1 MYARTLHTLAHQ
13 PNISILGLLFC
24 IAMQLVV
31 SPLATYIAVFVWTC
45 VVLLLLLTT
54 VVLPTPPET
63 PPAPTPTITADHKQ
77 RARHR
82 LVHAYGRVFLLRHP
96 TRAPVSF
103 TRVYIDGPFH
113 NLEPSSLAQIFEFHT
128 ALETM
133 LLHHLRLAIVVGV
146 DPTHVTSVALLLGSH
161 MIIAHGMSPDEVSR
175 RLRSLSP
182 MFEAFVRS
190 HTALSIEDCW
200 RAIHRANALGW
211 THFDH
216 TPPASGTIDMHEY
229 LHYDDTLNG
238 AIHLLDPARILLFRP
253 PSHLPRGVM
262 WRDVAGRR
270 YFGPEHYTALFEDF
284 GVRLVICC
292 GAPASCCDTR
302 AWRAAGLVVELLH
315 LPGVLPSIDRF
326 LTLLK
331 VVPGCIAV
339 QCGSA
344 DATVRLAVAAHLI
357 RHRGF
362 SAPAAIAWTHIVH
375 PVMPDPV
382 SKEVVL
388 MVGSK

>member
-1 MYARTLHTLAHQ
+1 MPWRLSAYARTLHTLAHQ
-13 PNISILGLLFC
+13 PNISIFGLLFC
-24 IAMQLVV
+24 LAMQLVV
-31 SPLATYIAVFVWTC
+31 SPLATYVAVCVWTC
-45 VVLLLLLTT
+45 FMLLLLTT
-54 VVLPTPPET
+54 ADPPSKKTPK
-63 PPAPTPTITADHKQ
+63 PAPDRKQ
-77 RARHR
+77 QPQRPV
-82 LVHAYGRVFLLRHP
+82 VHAYGRVFLLHHP
-96 TRAPVSF
+96 ATAPASF
-103 TRVYIDGPFH
+103 TRVYVHGPFH
-113 NLEPSSLAQIFEFHT
+113 GLEPASLAQIFSFHT
-128 ALETM
+128 ALEAM
-133 LLHHLRLAIVVGV
+133 LLHHHRLAIVVGA
-146 DPTHVTSVALLLGSH
+146 DPTHVTSIALLLGSH
-161 MIIAHGMSPDEVSR
+161 MIIAHSMSPEDVSR

-182 MFEAFVRS
+182 MFTAFVRS
-190 HTALSIEDCW
+190 HTTLTVEDCW

-216 TPPASGTIDMHEY
+216 HALPAADAIDIHEY

-238 AIHLLDPARILLFRP
+238 ALHLVDPARVLLFRP
-253 PSHLPRGVM
+253 PSNLPYGVA

-270 YFGPEHYTALFEDF
+270 HFGPEHYTPLFGDF

-292 GAPASCCDTR
+292 GAPTSCCDTS
-302 AWRAAGLVVELLH
+302 AWRAAGLVVEILH

-331 VVPGCIAV
+331 VAPGCIAV
-339 QCGSA
+339 QCGPA

-362 SAPAAIAWTHIVH
+362 AAPDAIAWTHIVH
-375 PVMPDPV
+375 PVLPDPV